1 MSSVQFIEETPK
13 IINYEMGSLDKNEK
27 SEEIEMQSSKI

>member
-1 MSSVQFIEETPK
+1 MSSAHHIDETPK

-27 SEEIEMQSSKI
+27 SEEIEMQSSKM